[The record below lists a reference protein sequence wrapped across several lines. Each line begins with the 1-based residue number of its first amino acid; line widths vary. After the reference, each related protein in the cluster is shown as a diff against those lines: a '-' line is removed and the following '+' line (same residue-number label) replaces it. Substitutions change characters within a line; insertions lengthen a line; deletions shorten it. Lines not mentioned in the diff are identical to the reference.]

1 MILPQGFFAS
11 LLFKSCK
18 IYRAIIVF
26 FCNLLLKIVKVFAI
40 IKKDNLT
47 KEGTD
52 MEIRYELSKNLKEK
66 PTDETKL
73 GFGHVFTDH
82 MFIMDYDTGMGW
94 HDARI
99 VPYGNIELSPAAMC
113 LHYGQE
119 IFEGLKAYRTAD
131 GKIQLFRPDENFKRM
146 NVSAERMVI
155 PQIDEEFCLKA
166 LMELLKIEKDWVPHT
181 DGTSLYIRPFI
192 ISCDPYVGVR
202 PADHYMFI
210 IILSPSGAYYS
221 TGLNPVKIYVEQKY
235 VRAVRGGTGFAKT
248 AANYAISLAGQDEA
262 HKQDYE
268 QVLWLDGVEQKYVE
282 EVGSMNIFFVI
293 DGEVITP
300 LLTGSVLPGITR
312 KSAIEICKKKGYK
325 VSERRISIQEIADA
339 YDNGKLQEVF
349 GTGTAAVISP
359 VGHLKWGD
367 KIMTINDN
375 KIGEISQMLYD
386 TLTGIQYGKL
396 PDEFGWIYKLED

>member
-1 MILPQGFFAS
+1 
-11 LLFKSCK
+11 
-18 IYRAIIVF
+18 
-26 FCNLLLKIVKVFAI
+26 
-40 IKKDNLT
+40 
-47 KEGTD
+47 
-52 MEIRYELSKNLKEK
+52 MEIRYELTKTPKAK
-66 PTDETKL
+66 PQDETKL
-73 GFGHVFTDH
+73 GFGHIFTDH
-82 MFIMDYDTGMGW
+82 MFVMDYDTGMGW

-99 VPYGNIELSPAAMC
+99 VPFGEISLSPAAMC

-131 GKIQLFRPDENFKRM
+131 GSVQLFRPDENFKRM

-155 PQIDEEFCLKA
+155 PAIDEEFCLKA
-166 LMELLKIEKDWVPHT
+166 LMELLKVEKDWVPHT
-181 DGTSLYIRPFI
+181 DGASLYIRPFI
-192 ISCDPYVGVR
+192 FACDPFVGVR
-202 PADHYMFI
+202 PANHYMFI

-268 QVLWLDGVEQKYVE
+268 QVLWLDGVEQKYIE

-293 DGEVITP
+293 DNEVITP

-312 KSAIEICKKKGYK
+312 KSALEICKKKGYK
-325 VSERRISIQEIADA
+325 VCERRITIEEVAKA
-339 YDNGKLQEVF
+339 YDEGKLQEVF

-367 KIMTINDN
+367 KVMTINDN

-386 TLTGIQYGKL
+386 TMTGIQYGKL
-396 PDEFGWIYKLED
+396 ADEYGWIYKVED

>member
-1 MILPQGFFAS
+1 MLDI
-11 LLFKSCK
+11 K
-18 IYRAIIVF
+18 IERTA
-26 FCNLLLKIVKVFAI
+26 
-40 IKKDNLT
+40 T
-47 KEGTD
+47 P
-52 MEIRYELSKNLKEK
+52 KEK
-66 PTDETKL
+66 PADETKL
-73 GFGHVFTDH
+73 GFGHIFTDH
-82 MFIMDYDTGMGW
+82 MFIMNYDTGMGW

-99 VPYGNIELSPAAMC
+99 VPYGDISLSPAAMC

-131 GKIQLFRPDENFKRM
+131 GSVQLFRPDENFKRM

-155 PQIDEEFCLKA
+155 PRLNEQDCLDGLMA
-166 LMELLKIEKDWVPHT
+166 LLNIEKDWVPHT
-181 DGTSLYIRPFI
+181 EGASLYIRPFI
-192 ISCDPYVGVR
+192 ISTDPYVGVR
-202 PADHYMFI
+202 PADHYLFM

-221 TGLNPVKIYVEQKY
+221 TGLNPVKIYVENKY

-268 QVLWLDGVEQKYVE
+268 QVLWLDGVERKYVE

-300 LLTGSVLPGITR
+300 ELTGSVLPGITR
-312 KSAIEICKKKGYK
+312 KSAIEVCRDKGYK
-325 VSERRISIQEIADA
+325 VTERRISIQEVAEA
-339 YDNGKLQEVF
+339 YDSGKLDEVF

-367 KIMTINDN
+367 KIMEINDN
-375 KIGEISQMLYD
+375 KIGPVSQMLYD
-386 TLTGIQYGKL
+386 TMTGIQWGKIE
-396 PDEFGWIYKLED
+396 DKYGWIVPVK